1 MTVPIFRLALSC
13 GATGLVRWG
22 QTLAAV
28 GLALLANSCV
38 HAKDLAQPPDTLL
51 AGRQEA
57 GRSPGTGSR
66 FCAQGI
72 PGRMPVSLLD
82 AVGRALCSDPRTRQ
96 AWAYIQT
103 QQAQLNVDR
112 AAYWPTLSANASVD
126 RVDQRVT
133 YTNLPG
139 LESSLRTRSTDVG
152 LTLSWVLYDFGLRAA
167 NLEHSRQLLN
177 AAIASRNETLQTVFL
192 DTVRVYYDAQ
202 TRLTLLRADRETER
216 IAHESFVIAQAKFK
230 AGAATLADKLQA
242 KTAYSQ
248 AVLERMQAQSDLDK
262 AMGALAVEM
271 GLAPGVSL
279 HLPSVDDDGV
289 HQDDYRKTVD
299 TLVGEAMH
307 TNPSVLAARAKLEAA
322 RAEARSARSQSLPRL
337 SLMASMD
344 RSDTPITQVTSRQ
357 VINNRSIG
365 LQLTIPIVDVG
376 SHYQISKADAE
387 VDARK
392 ADLAQAR
399 RTVSLDVWKSY
410 EEFTSGLA
418 TLETANDLLHSAR
431 QSVKVAFGRYKAG
444 VGSLLELLRA
454 QSDLTN
460 AERQRVLALTQWKTG
475 QFKLAA
481 SLGQLERGGLP
492 RAR

>member
-1 MTVPIFRLALSC
+1 
-13 GATGLVRWG
+13 
-22 QTLAAV
+22 
-28 GLALLANSCV
+28 
-38 HAKDLAQPPDTLL
+38 
-51 AGRQEA
+51 
-57 GRSPGTGSR
+57 
-66 FCAQGI
+66 
-72 PGRMPVSLLD
+72 
-82 AVGRALCSDPRTRQ
+82 
-96 AWAYIQT
+96 
-103 QQAQLNVDR
+103 
-112 AAYWPTLSANASVD
+112 
-126 RVDQRVT
+126 
-133 YTNLPG
+133 LPG
-139 LESSLRTRSTDVG
+139 LESSLHTRSTDVG

-202 TRLTLLRADRETER
+202 TRLTLLQADRETER

-271 GLAPGVSL
+271 GLAPDASL

-307 TNPSVLAARAKLEAA
+307 TNPAILAAQAKLAAA
-322 RAEARSARSQSLPRL
+322 RAEARSARSQNLPRL
-337 SLMASMD
+337 SLLASID
-344 RSDTPITQVTSRQ
+344 RSDTPITEVTSRQ

-376 SHYQISKADAE
+376 SHYQVSKADAE

-399 RTVSLDVWKSY
+399 RTVSLDVWKNY
-410 EEFTSGLA
+410 EEFTSGLS
-418 TLETANDLLHSAR
+418 TLKTANDLLHSAR

-492 RAR
+492 RAGAR